1 MKIGE
6 LAKAGG
12 VLVQTVRYYERY
24 GLLRPP
30 IRTAAQYRIYGD
42 KDLQRLRFI
51 LHAKTLGFTL
61 NEIKQVIRLSE
72 RQVCPCGEV
81 FKFAEERLSNLQ
93 WQIKQLTKFRDHLAD
108 AVKRWKKSPGEPPK
122 GDAICVLIEQT
133 MVNPNGSAEK
143 RNEQSR

>member
-30 IRTAAQYRIYGD
+30 ERTAAQYRIYSD

-51 LHAKTLGFTL
+51 LHAKTLAFTL

-72 RQVCPCGEV
+72 R
-81 FKFAEERLSNLQ
+81 
-93 WQIKQLTKFRDHLAD
+93 
-108 AVKRWKKSPGEPPK
+108 
-122 GDAICVLIEQT
+122 
-133 MVNPNGSAEK
+133 
-143 RNEQSR
+143 